1 MERMLSMSQALMMS
15 KEPQEVGLAETVRKA
30 RFQPLVLRELG
41 ARVLPL
47 RLRLNLNNPEAEDD
61 TDHHLLRCALLKL
74 FLGKYDLI

>member
-1 MERMLSMSQALMMS
+1 MARMIFMSQVSMTS

-47 RLRLNLNNPEAEDD
+47 RPRLNLNNPEAEED
-61 TDHHLLRCALLKL
+61 TDHRLLHCDLSKL
-74 FLGKYDLI
+74 FLDK